1 MNPLNTAIDARPWF
15 GRHATIS
22 TGFVD
27 PARSDPSP
35 SARASVKRVLYIDD
49 EESII
54 FLMTRILK
62 HRGFRVSGYT
72 DPVEALAAARA
83 NPDQFDLAVTDFK
96 MPRLSG
102 LDVAR
107 ALKEIRP
114 DLPVVMASGFIT
126 DQVRVD
132 ALAAGVRAM
141 LDKPFTIDQLCE
153 AVGAT
158 A

>member
-1 MNPLNTAIDARPWF
+1 MNQLNTAIDARPWF
-15 GRHATIS
+15 GQRGTIS
-22 TGFVD
+22 TGLVD
-27 PARSDPSP
+27 PARSDPSL

-83 NPDQFDLAVTDFK
+83 NPDQFDLAVTDFR

>member
-1 MNPLNTAIDARPWF
+1 MNPLNTAIDARQSF
-15 GRHATIS
+15 GRHVTIS
-22 TGFVD
+22 TGLADSV
-27 PARSDPSP
+27 RSDPSM
-35 SARASVKRVLYIDD
+35 SARTSVKHLLYVDD
-49 EESII
+49 EESIV
-54 FLMTRILK
+54 FLMTCILK
-62 HRGFRVSGYT
+62 RRGFRVSGYT

-83 NPDQFDLAVTDFK
+83 DPGQFDLAVTDFK

-114 DLPVVMASGFIT
+114 DLPVVMASGSIT

-153 AVGAT
+153 AVA
-158 A
+158 APA

>member
-1 MNPLNTAIDARPWF
+1 MNPLNTVIDARPSF
-15 GRHATIS
+15 GRHVTIS
-22 TGFVD
+22 TGLVD
-27 PARSDPSP
+27 PARSDQSM
-35 SARASVKRVLYIDD
+35 SARTSVRHVLYVDD

-54 FLMTRILK
+54 FLMTCILK
-62 HRGFRVSGYT
+62 RRGFRVSGYT

-83 NPDQFDLAVTDFK
+83 NPGQFDLAVTDFK

-114 DLPVVMASGFIT
+114 DLPVVMASGSIT

-153 AVGAT
+153 AVGAP